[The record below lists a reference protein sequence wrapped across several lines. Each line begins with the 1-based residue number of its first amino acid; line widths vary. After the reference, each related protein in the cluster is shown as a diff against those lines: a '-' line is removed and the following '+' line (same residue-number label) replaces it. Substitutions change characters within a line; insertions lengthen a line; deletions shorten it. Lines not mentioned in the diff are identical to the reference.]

1 MDDLKLIYINK
12 LGSNWQSKN
21 LYEFIFSDDIKAVTD
36 ASDDWGWADYPA
48 SGNPEVP
55 EIDYIKGVA
64 ELTTEIKFILIQE
77 SDTHSVWDSID
88 DAVAL
93 GFEDVSGYQHYPEP
107 RLVFKFAESYKS
119 VKDKLYSRDE
129 HLKINE
135 IKNGKLQR
143 ND

>member
-1 MDDLKLIYINK
+1 MDDLKLVYINK

-21 LYEFIFSDDIKAVTD
+21 VYEFIFSDDTKAVTD
-36 ASDDWGWADYPA
+36 ASDEWGWAEYPA

-55 EIDYIKGVA
+55 EMEYIKAVA

-77 SDTHSVWDSID
+77 SDTYSVWDSID

-93 GFEDVSGYQHYPEP
+93 GFEDVTGYQQYPEP
-107 RLVFKFAESYKS
+107 RLVFKFGELYKS

-129 HLKINE
+129 QLKINE

-143 ND
+143 NH